1 MPAKKSDKSVID
13 SRDDISD
20 DFMEER
26 GEQNDVPTS
35 GLLRRLIEEGMGA
48 LKKPEEG
55 GRNYLSAL
63 TLPKELGLLFINQAD
78 RAKQEIVNL
87 FGREFSR
94 FLDATD
100 ISDEIVK
107 ALSRMSIEINA
118 EVRFKAVKPESA
130 ASGDAAK
137 PESRIRVKVNKEE
150 K

>member
-1 MPAKKSDKSVID
+1 MPAKKSGGSIVD
-13 SRDDISD
+13 
-20 DFMEER
+20 ER
-26 GEQNDVPTS
+26 EDVHVDYASERSEQNEGSTS

-48 LKKPEEG
+48 LKKPEDG

-63 TLPKELGLLFINQAD
+63 TLPKELGLLFLNQAD

-118 EVRFKAVKPESA
+118 EVRFKSVKPETA
-130 ASGDAAK
+130 AESGVEK
-137 PESRIRVKVNKEE
+137 PESRIRVKVNREE